1 MNSQRLIGVIATREF
16 MARIRS
22 RTFGI
27 TTALTV
33 IAIGAYIL
41 LQAYVFNKSTTSLD
55 VGFTSEAQA
64 ISAPVRAEAASFGV
78 TITVHPSASAAAG
91 KADVRSGTLD
101 ALVSGSGAGTTVTVQ
116 STVDPTM
123 QTVLNDVAREQVLTE
138 YLTAHHLPP
147 SDVEGQLAF
156 SVSVDALTPI
166 NAARVQQIVIG
177 LLVAGTLYVSLV
189 IYGQIVA
196 AGVVEEKSNRIVE
209 ILLTAVRPWQ
219 LMIGKITGIGLV
231 AVVQIAIIAGVAL
244 VLASATKLVSIPT
257 LGVDVVI
264 SGIVWFVLG
273 YLMYALLFAGAG
285 SMVSRQEDVASVS
298 MPVIL
303 IPVAAWILA
312 LTVAAPDPGSTATT
326 ILSLIPLLSPV
337 IMPVRIAA
345 GVVPFWQVLASVI
358 LVIATIYILAAIAGR
373 IYRNS
378 VLRVGGRVK
387 LSDALGLAPS
397 GKPVV

>member
-1 MNSQRLIGVIATREF
+1 LIVVIARREF
-16 MARIRS
+16 VARS
-22 RTFGI
+22 RTRSFGI
-27 TTALTV
+27 TTALIV

-41 LQAYVFNKSTTSLD
+41 PQAYVFNKSTTSLD
-55 VGFTSEAQA
+55 VGFTTEAQA
-64 ISAPVRAEAASFGV
+64 ISAPVKADAASLGV
-78 TITVHPSASAAAG
+78 TITVHPIGSTAAG
-91 KADVRSGTLD
+91 QADVRSGTLD

-116 STVDPTM
+116 SAVDPTLE
-123 QTVLNDVAREQVLTE
+123 TALNDQARQQVLTE
-138 YLTAHHLPP
+138 YLTQHGLPP
-147 SDVEGQLAF
+147 GDVEGQLAF
-156 SVSVDALTPI
+156 SVGVNALAPI
-166 NAARVQQIVIG
+166 NAERVQEIVIG
-177 LLVAGTLYVSLV
+177 LLVSGTLYVSLTV
-189 IYGQIVA
+189 YGQIVA

-219 LMIGKITGIGLV
+219 LMMGKITGIGLV
-231 AVVQIAIIAGVAL
+231 AVLQIAIVAGVAL
-244 VLASATKLVSIPT
+244 VLGSATKLVPIPT

-285 SMVSRQEDVASVS
+285 SMVSRQEDVASVT
-298 MPVIL
+298 MPVIF

-312 LTVAAPDPGSTATT
+312 LTVAAPDPGSMATT
-326 ILSLIPLLSPV
+326 ILSVIPLLSPV

-358 LVIATIYILAAIAGR
+358 LVIATIYVLAATRSNDLPQLGAASR
-373 IYRNS
+373 P
-378 VLRVGGRVK
+378 RVK